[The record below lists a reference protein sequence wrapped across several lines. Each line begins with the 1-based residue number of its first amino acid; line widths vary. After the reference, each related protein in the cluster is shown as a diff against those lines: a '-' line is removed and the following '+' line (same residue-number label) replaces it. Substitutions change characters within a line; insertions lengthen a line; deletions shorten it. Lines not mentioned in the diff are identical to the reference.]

1 MNIGVFGKGKTGA
14 KVIEMLGT
22 TMVYD
27 SQNLPTN
34 KTPLDALIVFIP
46 ASGFLENFNL
56 LLTLNCP
63 IIIGTTGI
71 EWTQQMRT
79 KIKENK
85 KTWIFAANF
94 SLGMLL
100 VRKAINQINS
110 LLVLLK
116 DPTITISETH
126 HTDKKDAPSGTALLW
141 NEWLE
146 NKAEIKSFRRADIV
160 GTHEAHIETT
170 NEKISIIHEAKDREL
185 FAQGAIWCAK
195 MVSQVPMEF
204 GLHSFE
210 SIVDKYLK
218 DRNV

>member
-126 HTDKKDAPSGTALLW
+126 HTDKKDAPSGTAHFYGM
-141 NEWLE
+141 
-146 NKAEIKSFRRADIV
+146 S
-160 GTHEAHIETT
+160 G
-170 NEKISIIHEAKDREL
+170 
-185 FAQGAIWCAK
+185 
-195 MVSQVPMEF
+195 
-204 GLHSFE
+204 
-210 SIVDKYLK
+210 
-218 DRNV
+218 